1 MTSAG
6 LVQQLVPKPF
16 AHNGTITEIVVGSS
30 TTTPSFDDGFPAAF
44 SSPRSGG
51 GEYILRGM
59 MNAVGNLASANEYFR
74 QAGGLYQFNPE
85 WARLNGGYARGAVLD
100 YLDGNKLYKVI
111 SMVDNNKVDYTKSV
125 LTSEQISAG
134 IITGGIDGINWMYC
148 NVDQEVKYNEICDL
162 PNFSW
167 PEFQMTGEVWA
178 SDVFQI
184 GSFIAPRAGTF
195 GFSGTYEFTASHISD
210 SGSMTSA
217 MGGFFIAIC
226 TERDTDNRIIGPA
239 ADGSA
244 AKYIYSRGD
253 PIYSSRGTTGWI
265 TTKDVATYNA
275 VENTEYAIYVVNVG
289 GNVSNSNFKVVLI

>member
-16 AHNGTITEIVVGSS
+16 AHNGTITEIAVGTS
-30 TTTPSFDDGFPAAF
+30 TTTPSFDDGFPEAF

-51 GEYILRGM
+51 GVYILRGM

-111 SMVDNNKVDYTKSV
+111 SLVDNNKVDYTKSV
-125 LTSEQISAG
+125 LTAEQISAG

-148 NVDQEVKYNEICDL
+148 NVDQTVKYNEICDL

-167 PEFQMTGEVWA
+167 PSFSDDHWSLWK

-184 GSFIAPRAGTF
+184 GYFTAPRNGTL
-195 GFSGTYEFTASHISD
+195 GFIGSYDFTSTGI
-210 SGSMTSA
+210 
-217 MGGFFIAIC
+217 
-226 TERDTDNRIIGPA
+226 PA
-239 ADGSA
+239 ALPA
-244 AKYIYSRGD
+244 AMMFLIER
-253 PIYSSRGTTGWI
+253 RTAGW
-265 TTKDVATYNA
+265 NA
-275 VENTEYAIYVVNVG
+275 E
-289 GNVSNSNFKVVLI
+289 